1 MDEEILT
8 LTREQLA
15 ELKKRFL
22 HSSMLQEKSYVR
34 ISDDKMEAW
43 LYLAE
48 PSEAEEKYK
57 IDLTFTEYEILYLLA
72 SSPGKVYR

>member
-57 IDLTFTEYEILYLLA
+57 IDSLLDMLRQVTA
-72 SSPGKVYR
+72 PGIANR